1 VSPRQRPEPD
11 GRLKIGQLATRT
23 DTPKET
29 IHYYLRLGLLSPPLA
44 TSRNMA
50 YYGERHVEELRLVAK
65 LRAESYLPL
74 DKIKRILDEGRL
86 AARARELDVAGE
98 LFGRTAKVAA
108 EPLDMAGLAARTGVP
123 VPTLEAA
130 VRAGLLGQGDGAL
143 GWEDLR
149 LAEVIAEAR
158 GSAGDEALLERL
170 EILDRHVQAM
180 VEDELRHFFAMSGA
194 GIEPERGLELLHGG
208 RQTIGRYLTLA
219 RARRM
224 RQGVERVL
232 AEVDALARRSYSPY
246 PAVPLSAR
254 APEWSQDGSRG
265 RQSRTA
271 PIHPRHEDVAESE
284 SALVLGGAADLEAAA
299 AWADRRLL
307 LGDYA
312 EVVARADEIRR
323 ARDPGVALAS
333 CAAEAC
339 VELGLYPQ
347 ALAWIE
353 PVRAEVEPRARTVRQ
368 ELVWAAAVLARLRD
382 ALAAPAEPGAPWSA
396 LARLRGD
403 VVHDLIG
410 ALTTL
415 ARVSARLEV
424 EPSPLVVA
432 RAALLLGRIYAGTPR
447 FLGLGGAAEQAL
459 ARAYDALSR
468 LVDTPNDPGLGVTE
482 RLRAIIAAERA
493 RLVALGA

>member
-1 VSPRQRPEPD
+1 MSTRSRATPD
-11 GRLKIGQLATRT
+11 GGLKIGELAART

-29 IHYYLRLGLLSPPLA
+29 IHYYLRLGLLSPPLS

-98 LFGRTAKVAA
+98 LFGRTAKLAA
-108 EPLDMAGLAARTGVP
+108 EPLDVAALAARTGVP
-123 VPTLEAA
+123 QPTLEAA
-130 VRAGLLGQGDGAL
+130 VRAGILGRDDGAL

-170 EILDRHVQAM
+170 EILDRHVRAM

-232 AEVDALARRSYSPY
+232 AEVDALARRSYVPY
-246 PAVPLSAR
+246 PAVPLASR
-254 APEWSQDGSRG
+254 EPLAPRE
-265 RQSRTA
+265 
-271 PIHPRHEDVAESE
+271 PEPPRDPEPVPGDTP
-284 SALVLGGAADLEAAA
+284 DLEASA
-299 AWADRRLL
+299 AWADRHLL

-323 ARDPGVALAS
+323 VRDPGVLLAS

-353 PVRAEVEPRARTVRQ
+353 PVRAAVEPRQRTVRQ
-368 ELVWAAAVLARLRD
+368 DLVWSAAVLARLRD
-382 ALAAPAEPGAPWSA
+382 ALAGPAEPGAPWSA

-403 VVHDLIG
+403 VVHELIG

-415 ARVSARLEV
+415 ARVSARLEA
-424 EPSPLVVA
+424 EPSALVVA
-432 RAALLLGRIYAGTPR
+432 RSALLLGRIYAGTPR
-447 FLGLGGAAEQAL
+447 FLELGAAAEQAL
-459 ARAYDALSR
+459 ARAHDALSR
-468 LVDTPNDPGLGVTE
+468 LVHSPEDPGLGVTE
-482 RLRAIIAAERA
+482 RLRGIIDAERA
-493 RLVALGA
+493 RLVVLGT